1 MRGQGQWPEFAG
13 LTAGH
18 GIAGTTAW
26 VQGGGTGKEK
36 GVDVIEASDKLDIY
50 SAAELL
56 AAVRRG
62 VERGGDVVIDLGG
75 SPSIHAAALQ
85 ILIAAS
91 LAQKVGRRALRLSRV
106 SPEVARLLRLTGL
119 DELLHS
125 EEREVMG
132 AGG

>member
-1 MRGQGQWPEFAG
+1 
-13 LTAGH
+13 
-18 GIAGTTAW
+18 
-26 VQGGGTGKEK
+26 
-36 GVDVIEASDKLDIY
+36 VDVIEASDKLDIY